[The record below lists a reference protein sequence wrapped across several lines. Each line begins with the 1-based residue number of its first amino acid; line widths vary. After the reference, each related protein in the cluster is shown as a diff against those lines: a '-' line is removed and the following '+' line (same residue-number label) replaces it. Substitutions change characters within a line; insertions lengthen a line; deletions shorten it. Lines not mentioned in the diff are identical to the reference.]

1 MPSGNNST
9 SRNPNCRVCGSSG
22 SSLRFTVRQTKLY
35 HCRACGSAFAIPPA
49 TLQTSHQKADHF
61 ETVDLERYY
70 RSVKQAREASYI
82 DLAQRLQKI
91 SASGTWLDVG
101 CSYGWLM
108 QFMNQKGF
116 RCEGIEPSRD
126 AAQQAL
132 QSGLIVHQGLFP
144 EAVPAGKTFDILSFM
159 DVLEHLESPREA
171 LLSAKQAVSPDG
183 LLLIQVPDQACFLYR
198 IAELLNRFSFG
209 KLDFA
214 LRRLWLMDFDFPHL
228 SYFTPA
234 SLQRLLS
241 ETGWSTVEIWRS
253 PLGSPSDSLD
263 RVSYAKQSGL
273 SQFSNR
279 VVALGVSGLQWT
291 DTFCG
296 HGGLVSV
303 IARRIT

>member
-1 MPSGNNST
+1 M
-9 SRNPNCRVCGSSG
+9 V
-22 SSLRFTVRQTKLY
+22 LRSTVRQTQLY
-35 HCRACGSAFAIPPA
+35 HCRDCGSAFAVPPD
-49 TLQTSHQKADHF
+49 TLQASDQKADHF
-61 ETVDLERYY
+61 ETVDLERYF
-70 RSVKQAREASYI
+70 RSVKQAREASYV
-82 DLAQRLQKI
+82 DLAQRLQKL
-91 SASGTWLDVG
+91 ATSGTWLDVG

-126 AAQQAL
+126 AALQAS
-132 QSGLIVHQGLFP
+132 QNGLVVHQGLFP
-144 EAVPAGKTFDILSFM
+144 EVIPASKTFDILSFM

-171 LLSAKQAVSPDG
+171 LLAAKKAIRPNG

-198 IAELLNRFSFG
+198 IADLLNRFSFG

-234 SLQRLLS
+234 SLQHLLA
-241 ETGWSTVEIWRS
+241 ETGWNTVEIWRS
-253 PLGSPSDSLD
+253 PLGNPSDSLD

-273 SQFSNR
+273 SQISNR
-279 VVALGVSGLQWT
+279 VVALGVASLQWA

-296 HGGLVSV
+296 HGGIVSV
-303 IARRIT
+303 IARQAD